1 MTTAILNPRRLA
13 TLGVVT
19 NLLQENIS
27 CNSIDLRT
35 HRVYEIRGHLDLTQE
50 ERILP
55 EFVEVEFD
63 DILELEPHKTYQ
75 IEFYE
80 KVHLTSSLCAI
91 SILRSTLF
99 KSGASGEV
107 GLYDSGYSGST
118 GMTVT
123 PSIPLYVRR
132 GTSIAQLLVFS
143 CDSNKVYDGFY
154 KNDNWR

>member
-1 MTTAILNPRRLA
+1 MTTAVLNPQRLA
-13 TLGVVT
+13 SLGVVT

-27 CNSIDLRT
+27 CNSIDLRI
-35 HRVYEIRGHLDLTQE
+35 HRVYEIHGLLDLTQE

-63 DILELEPHKTYQ
+63 DILELKPHKTYQ
-75 IEFYE
+75 VEFYE

-132 GTSIAQLLVFS
+132 GTSIAQLLVFP

>member
-1 MTTAILNPRRLA
+1 MTPAVLNPQRLA
-13 TLGVVT
+13 SLGVVT

-27 CNSIDLRT
+27 CNSIDLRI
-35 HRVYEIRGHLDLTQE
+35 HRVYEIRGLLDLTQE

-63 DILELEPHKTYQ
+63 DILELKPHKTYQ
-75 IEFYE
+75 VEFYE

-118 GMTVT
+118 GMTIT
-123 PSIPLYVRR
+123 PSIPLRVRR
-132 GTSIAQLLVFS
+132 GSSVAQLLVFS
-143 CDSNKVYDGFY
+143 CNSNKVYDGFY
-154 KNDNWR
+154 KDDNWR

>member
-1 MTTAILNPRRLA
+1 MTPAVLNPQRLA
-13 TLGVVT
+13 SLGVVT
-19 NLLQENIS
+19 DLLQENIS
-27 CNSIDLRT
+27 CNSIDLRI
-35 HRVYEIRGHLDLTQE
+35 HRVYEIRGLLDLTQE

-63 DILELEPHKTYQ
+63 DILELKPHKTYQ
-75 IEFYE
+75 VEFYE

-118 GMTVT
+118 GMTIT
-123 PSIPLYVRR
+123 PSIPLRVRK
-132 GTSIAQLLVFS
+132 GSSIAQLLVFS
-143 CDSNKVYDGFY
+143 CDSNKTYDGFY
-154 KNDNWR
+154 RDDNWR

>member
-1 MTTAILNPRRLA
+1 MTPAVLNPQRLVS
-13 TLGVVT
+13 LGVVT
-19 NLLQENIS
+19 DLLLENIS
-27 CNSIDLRT
+27 CNSIDLRI
-35 HRVYEIRGHLDLTQE
+35 HRVYEIRGLLDLTQE

-63 DILELEPHKTYQ
+63 DILELKPHKTYQ
-75 IEFYE
+75 VEFYE

-118 GMTVT
+118 GMTIT
-123 PSIPLYVRR
+123 PSIPLRVRK
-132 GTSIAQLLVFS
+132 GSSVAQLLVFS

-154 KNDNWR
+154 KDDNWR